1 MNNEHVRSCVKQG
14 SGLLPSLP
22 TQGWIKRDRRGS
34 KVDISATC
42 ERLTCRL
49 LETDGMRSTTLYS
62 SPSQGKLALCALL
75 CCVQIAWLCCFSRAR
90 TVEWAG
96 WVTWRGRLT
105 MFVLNLSELKKQPLT
120 DWSKISS
127 TRWGQHSK
135 ANLGLVFS
143 LKFLQHPDSWQRL
156 ARTNVQYWG

>member
-1 MNNEHVRSCVKQG
+1 MYLVVSSKNQA
-14 SGLLPSLP
+14 GLLPSLP

-62 SPSQGKLALCALL
+62 SPSQGKLALCAVL
-75 CCVQIAWLCCFSRAR
+75 CTNSQACCFSCAR
-90 TVEWAG
+90 TVEWGG

-127 TRWGQHSK
+127 TRRGQHSQ
-135 ANLGLVFS
+135 ANLGLVIS
-143 LKFLQHPDSWQRL
+143 LISLQHPDFWQRL
-156 ARTNVQYWG
+156 AWTNVQYWG